1 VQDHSSP
8 CSGIAVPWKLGS
20 VWTTYPYQCHL
31 GSIGWTPIAFSKKR
45 NEITICADNCEGQ
58 SNQLNGSCRKCTA
71 LPDSVKFRDFVQ
83 QAFNASDHTQWDYL
97 SSEQLQS
104 LLTKANQNCRRL
116 RTQLSNSQRH
126 FSTLGRKLDDYKRI
140 LMMLSSN
147 DVAGLRHLLG
157 AAH

>member
-1 VQDHSSP
+1 MHDRSSS

-20 VWTTYPYQCHL
+20 VWTTYPYQRHL

-83 QAFNASDHTQWDYL
+83 QAFNAADHTQWDYL

-104 LLTKANQNCRRL
+104 LLVKANHNCQQL
-116 RTQLSNSQRH
+116 RTQ
-126 FSTLGRKLDDYKRI
+126 
-140 LMMLSSN
+140 
-147 DVAGLRHLLG
+147 V
-157 AAH
+157 